1 MNKVT
6 INFLVHHPEDN
17 VAVVVTEDV
26 KKGMTISGQN
36 MHDGT
41 DLKLEAQDDIPLG
54 HKVALADFKD
64 GDTVIKYGEDMGKTV
79 ASVIKGA
86 HIHVHNTKTKRW

>member
-1 MNKVT
+1 MSNKP

-26 KKGMTISGQN
+26 KQDMTISGQD
-36 MHDGT
+36 MHNG
-41 DLKLEAQDDIPLG
+41 KELELHAQDDIPLG
-54 HKVALADFKD
+54 HKVALIDFKE
-64 GDTVIKYGEDMGKTV
+64 GDTVIKYGEDMGKIV
-79 ASVIKGA
+79 AAVAKGG